1 MVDSLTEA
9 ILAVVLDAFD
19 AKARHLRERERE
31 RKQYRELESQ
41 TDEEDEQKGFG
52 FGPHHVMPCHAM
64 QGGGA
69 GGTN

>member
-1 MVDSLTEA
+1 MALMVDSLTEA

-31 RKQYRELESQ
+31 HYRELESQ
-41 TDEEDEQKGFG
+41 TDEEEDQKGFG

-64 QGGGA
+64 QGQ
-69 GGTN
+69 